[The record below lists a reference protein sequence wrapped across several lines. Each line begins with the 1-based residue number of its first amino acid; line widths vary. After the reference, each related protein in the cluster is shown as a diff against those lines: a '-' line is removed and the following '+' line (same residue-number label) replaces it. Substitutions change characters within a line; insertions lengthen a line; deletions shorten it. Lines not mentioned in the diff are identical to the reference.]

1 MSVVRIAEKAGV
13 SIATVSRV
21 LNNTRR
27 VNPAI
32 AERVRQ
38 AVEELQIPPRLV
50 RRKPRG
56 ANGRQSTI
64 AIVSVGQTY
73 REWFGIPAMA
83 GVVAE
88 LTRAAQEA
96 HMAVLMAEMPDP
108 SELSPILRRPE
119 VEGALVFIDSSIS
132 AKQIK
137 LLRDHVALVR
147 VLGGQITA
155 VDIDHVGPDNHSVG
169 YLAGKYLV
177 GRGVSEVA
185 YLTTEPNWDFSKLR
199 AQGFIVAAESAGLT
213 ATVYLRA
220 ASPLPSGFY
229 GCNVV
234 AQPELPAL
242 VQQLARDHKGK
253 GKLGLF
259 ISRDEETVHVYPLLR
274 HAGLEPGRDVI
285 IVSCDNESVRLS
297 TLHPRPASIDLS
309 ATEIGRYAV
318 RRLASRI
325 KHPAEP
331 PVRILVSPKLI
342 PGEETHDH
350 RTIV

>member
-1 MSVVRIAEKAGV
+1 MSVVRIAAKAGV

-38 AVEELQIPPRLV
+38 AVEELQIPVRLNRKRPRS
-50 RRKPRG
+50 
-56 ANGRQSTI
+56 ANGQTTI

-73 REWFGIPAMA
+73 REWFGIPVMA

-96 HMAVLMAEMPDP
+96 HMAVLMTEMPDP

-177 GRGVSEVA
+177 SRGVSEVA
-185 YLTTEPNWDFSKLR
+185 YLTTEPSWDFSKLR
-199 AQGFIVAAESAGLT
+199 AQGFIVSAESAGLN
-213 ATVYLRA
+213 ATVYLRG

-234 AQPELPAL
+234 AQPELTTL
-242 VQQLARDHKGK
+242 VQQLAKDQEGK
-253 GKLGLF
+253 GTLGLF
-259 ISRDEETVHVYPLLR
+259 VSRDEETVHLYPLLR
-274 HAGLEPGRDVI
+274 QNGLEPGRDVV

-297 TLHPRPASIDLS
+297 TLQPRPASIDLS

-325 KHPAEP
+325 KHPDEP

-342 PGEETHDH
+342 PGEGNHDH
-350 RTIV
+350 RIIL